1 MKTGKQMY
9 GKLTIY
15 LIKDKLELLAAAV
28 FMLLKRLNFVTIFM
42 IFFCR
47 SGAPIGGIG
56 SGTIGRG
63 FRGEFCRYQMRPG
76 LYTYHTIAANQ
87 FIVTIRNK
95 EGATVYNQV
104 LSPQRYR
111 RSVCL
116 LYEMEIFSY

>member
-1 MKTGKQMY
+1 MHF
-9 GKLTIY
+9 
-15 LIKDKLELLAAAV
+15 LILLSRSFHECASE
-28 FMLLKRLNFVTIFM
+28 KYCLN
-42 IFFCR
+42 IFFYTFPCCL
-47 SGAPIGGIG
+47 GAPIGGIG

-104 LSPQRYR
+104 LSPQRL
-111 RSVCL
+111 SAL
-116 LYEMEIFSY
+116 